1 MKPKMK
7 RESFAN
13 VWDAIE
19 DDPTVAANMTMRSDL
34 LIALQQRVE
43 SWKVTQAQAA
53 RRLEITQPRLNDLL
67 RSRINKFSL
76 DTLVNLANRADIR
89 VSLKINKAA

>member
-1 MKPKMK
+1 MKATV
-7 RESFAN
+7 EHQAFAN
-13 VWDAIE
+13 IWDAIE
-19 DDPTVAANMTMRSDL
+19 NDPIVAANMTMRSDL

-67 RSRINKFSL
+67 RSRVNKFSL
-76 DTLVNLANRADIR
+76 DTLVNLASRADIR

>member
-7 RESFAN
+7 GESFAN

-19 DDPTVAANMTMRSDL
+19 DDPAIAANMTMRSDL

-67 RSRINKFSL
+67 RSCVNKFSL
-76 DTLVNLANRADIR
+76 DTLVTLASRADIR
-89 VSLKINKAA
+89 VSLKIAKAA

>member
-1 MKPKMK
+1 MLPIIKD
-7 RESFAN
+7 

-19 DDPTVAANMTMRSDL
+19 DDPTVAVNMTMRSDL

-53 RRLEITQPRLNDLL
+53 RRLKIRQPRLNDLL
-67 RSRINKFSL
+67 RSRINMFSL
-76 DTLVNLANRADIR
+76 DTLVNLANRAEIR

>member
-1 MKPKMK
+1 MLPIIKD
-7 RESFAN
+7 

-19 DDPTVAANMTMRSDL
+19 DDPTVAVNMTMRSDL

-53 RRLEITQPRLNDLL
+53 RRLAITQPRLNDLL

-89 VSLKINKAA
+89 VRLKINKAA

>member
-7 RESFAN
+7 TESFTN

-19 DDPTVAANMTMRSDL
+19 DDPAVAANMTMRSDL
-34 LIALQQRVE
+34 LIALQRRIE

-53 RRLEITQPRLNDLL
+53 QRLEITQPRLNDLL

-76 DTLVNLANRADIR
+76 DALVNLANRADIR
-89 VSLKINKAA
+89 ISLKIGKAA

>member
-1 MKPKMK
+1 MNATV
-7 RESFAN
+7 EHQYFAN

-19 DDPTVAANMTMRSDL
+19 DDPTVAVNMTMRSDL

>member
-1 MKPKMK
+1 
-7 RESFAN
+7 
-13 VWDAIE
+13 
-19 DDPTVAANMTMRSDL
+19 MTMRADL
-34 LIALQQRVE
+34 LIALQKRVE

-76 DTLVNLANRADIR
+76 DMLVNLATRADIR
-89 VSLKINKAA
+89 INLKIGKAA

>member
-7 RESFAN
+7 RKSFAS

-19 DDPTVAANMTMRSDL
+19 DDRAVAANMTMRSDL
-34 LIALQQRVE
+34 LIALQQRVA
-43 SWKVTQAQAA
+43 SWKVIQAQAA

-67 RSRINKFSL
+67 RNRINKFSL
-76 DTLVNLANRADIR
+76 DMLVNLANRADIR
-89 VSLKINKAA
+89 VNLKISKAA

>member
-19 DDPTVAANMTMRSDL
+19 DDPAVAANMTMRSDL
-34 LIALQQRVE
+34 LVALQQRVE

-53 RRLEITQPRLNDLL
+53 RRLAITQPRLNDLL

-76 DTLVNLANRADIR
+76 DMLVNLANRADIR
-89 VSLKINKAA
+89 VSLKISKAA

>member
-1 MKPKMK
+1 MK
-7 RESFAN
+7 RESFTN
-13 VWDAIE
+13 VWEAIE
-19 DDPTVAANMTMRSDL
+19 DDPAVAANMTMRSDL
-34 LIALQQRVE
+34 LIALQKRVE

-76 DTLVNLANRADIR
+76 DTLVNLANKADIR
-89 VSLKINKAA
+89 VSLRIDKAA

>member
-7 RESFAN
+7 REFFAN

-43 SWKVTQAQAA
+43 SWKVSSGP
-53 RRLEITQPRLNDLL
+53 RQPGGW
-67 RSRINKFSL
+67 RSRNL
-76 DTLVNLANRADIR
+76 D
-89 VSLKINKAA
+89 